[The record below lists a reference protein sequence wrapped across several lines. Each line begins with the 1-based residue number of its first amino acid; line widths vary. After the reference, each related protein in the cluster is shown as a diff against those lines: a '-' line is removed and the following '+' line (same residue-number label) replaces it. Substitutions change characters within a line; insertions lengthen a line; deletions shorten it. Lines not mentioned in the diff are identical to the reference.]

1 MRCVDPARMPP
12 TNRLAELGEILAAG
26 VQRLL
31 AKNIKPAAATNMASN
46 TQDQLDAAAAVEAQC
61 GSPIEVPA

>member
-12 TNRLAELGEILAAG
+12 TDRLAELGEILAAG
-26 VQRLL
+26 IQRFL
-31 AKNIKPAAATNMASN
+31 AREIKPDMAPIAP
-46 TQDQLDAAAAVEAQC
+46 TIAREQLDAAAAVEAQC